1 MTIWTADALAAW
13 SLRAYFIILRLYPTA
28 FRLEFGDS
36 MAQVFGD
43 LVERERKERGP
54 LGLLL
59 LWIHTVVDVA
69 RSVALA
75 YVGEGGRMMA
85 RAVLVLGVA
94 YVCFLTL
101 FTAYGANRFA
111 EFYQPPAF
119 NRAGA
124 PDTVSEDTLVAVY
137 EQSLGG
143 KFGTYKQL
151 TFRTGIVLAI
161 WLGLSSALFGRWQ
174 RSVLHGVG
182 ALVAGVLVTMAAFE
196 LLPSIWF
203 PFDHYAVGFVWLMSG
218 VPVAAATWIVLT
230 LADRFMPARRETAEA
245 R

>member
-1 MTIWTADALAAW
+1 VTIWVADALAAW
-13 SLRAYFIILRLYPTA
+13 SLRAYFLVLRLYPTA

-43 LVERERKERGP
+43 LVQRERKERGP
-54 LGLLL
+54 QGLFV
-59 LWIHTVVDVA
+59 LWIQTAVDVA
-69 RSVALA
+69 RSVMLA
-75 YVGEGGRMMA
+75 YVSEGGRIMA
-85 RAVLVLGVA
+85 RTVGVLGGA
-94 YVCFLTL
+94 YLCFLTL

-124 PDTVSEDTLVAVY
+124 PSTASEDTLVAVY
-137 EQSLGG
+137 EQSLDGQ
-143 KFGTYKQL
+143 FGTYKQL

-161 WLGLSSALFGRWQ
+161 WLGVVSALFGRWQ
-174 RSVLHGVG
+174 RSVLHGVA
-182 ALVAGVLVTMAAFE
+182 ALAAGVIVTIAAFE

-203 PFDHYAVGFVWLMSG
+203 PFDHYAVGFVWLLSG
-218 VPVAAATWIVLT
+218 VPVAAAIWIVLT
-230 LADRFMPARRETAEA
+230 LADRFMPARRESAEA